1 VTLDYLV
8 ILLLLGLGII
18 ALGYI
23 LEARSREA
31 GVDLDGIRLRPWAA
45 DKYAGRRYVDRVLGK
60 PYPWAPSWRPES
72 EAEYRL
78 ALEAGWHAPA
88 DWWPGYR
95 DDEALRAAG
104 LLLHDHRGIVDPRN
118 MPDGW
123 PDHFPASPGEYRMAV
138 EAGWHDPDKGGPS

>member
-45 DKYAGRRYVDRVLGK
+45 DKYAGR
-60 PYPWAPSWRPES
+60 
-72 EAEYRL
+72 
-78 ALEAGWHAPA
+78 
-88 DWWPGYR
+88 
-95 DDEALRAAG
+95 EALRAAG

>member
-1 VTLDYLV
+1 MTLDYLV
-8 ILLLLGLGII
+8 ILLLLGRGII

-45 DKYAGRRYVDRVLGK
+45 DKYAGR
-60 PYPWAPSWRPES
+60 
-72 EAEYRL
+72 
-78 ALEAGWHAPA
+78 
-88 DWWPGYR
+88 
-95 DDEALRAAG
+95 EALRAAG

-123 PDHFPASPGEYRMAV
+123 PADYFPASPGEYRMAV